1 MFITMT
7 ARNEPSSVPHN
18 NEFGEWLAA
27 QIEER
32 GWTHSQFAKRA
43 HISRVTISDFVTGK
57 RLPSLDT
64 ARRLAAALRMR
75 DVDMA
80 RRIGLLDPSPPEVED
95 EDRLLRLF
103 RALPAA
109 SRLMTLAM
117 LEIFV
122 EHVGAVH
129 HMPEYDSSLAAS
141 LEELAAL
148 WATLGPAARR
158 ALLAEIRERGRR

>member
-1 MFITMT
+1 MS
-7 ARNEPSSVPHN
+7 ARNDPPIPHN
-18 NEFGEWLAA
+18 NDFGLWLAHE
-27 QIEER
+27 IEIR
-32 GWTHSQFAKRA
+32 GWSQREFARRA
-43 HISRVTISDFVTGK
+43 GVSRITISELVTGK
-57 RLPSLDT
+57 RLPGMS
-64 ARRLAAALRMR
+64 AAKRIADELGVR
-75 DVDMA
+75 DVDVL
-80 RRIGLLDPSPPEVED
+80 RRAGLLDPSPPEVED

-103 RALPAA
+103 RALPPT

-129 HMPEYDSSLAAS
+129 HMPDAVRDSSLAAS

-148 WATLGPAARR
+148 WSTLGPAARR

>member
-1 MFITMT
+1 MA
-7 ARNEPSSVPHN
+7 ARTQPVPKN
-18 NEFGEWLAA
+18 NDFGEWLARE
-27 QIEER
+27 IEER
-32 GWTHSQFAKRA
+32 SWSHRQFAKRA
-43 HISRVTISDFVTGK
+43 QVHHITISELVTGK
-57 RLPSLDT
+57 RLPGLDV
-64 ARRLAAALRMR
+64 AKRIAAALRMR
-75 DVDMA
+75 DVDVL
-80 RRIGLLDPSPPEVED
+80 RRAGLLDPSPPEVED

-122 EHVGAVH
+122 EHVGAIH

-148 WATLGPAARR
+148 WATLGPASRR

>member
-1 MFITMT
+1 MT
-7 ARNEPSSVPHN
+7 AYNAPKSVPKN
-18 NEFGEWLAA
+18 NDFGEWLAA
-27 QIEER
+27 QIDER
-32 GWTHSQFAKRA
+32 GWTHRQFAKRSRV
-43 HISRVTISDFVTGK
+43 SRVTISDYVTGK
-57 RLPSLDT
+57 RMPSLDT
-64 ARRLAAALRMR
+64 ARKIARALGLRDVSVARLAN
-75 DVDMA
+75 
-80 RRIGLLDPSPPEVED
+80 LLDPSPPEVED

-122 EHVGAVH
+122 EHVGAIH